1 MVFELGDLELEDVG
15 RLFLEVLLVSR
26 NFFMVDIL
34 FDVDDEIM
42 VELVIVFSLQD
53 QVGRSCV

>member
-1 MVFELGDLELEDVG
+1 MVFESGDLELEDVG

-42 VELVIVFSLQD
+42 VELVIVFSL
-53 QVGRSCV
+53 

>member
-42 VELVIVFSLQD
+42 VEFVIVFSL
-53 QVGRSCV
+53 

>member
-1 MVFELGDLELEDVG
+1 MVFEFGDLELEDVG

-42 VELVIVFSLQD
+42 VELVIVFSL
-53 QVGRSCV
+53 

>member
-26 NFFMVDIL
+26 NFLMVDIL

-42 VELVIVFSLQD
+42 VELVIVFSL
-53 QVGRSCV
+53 

>member
-42 VELVIVFSLQD
+42 VELVIVFSL
-53 QVGRSCV
+53 

>member
-15 RLFLEVLLVSR
+15 RLFLEVLLVSC

-42 VELVIVFSLQD
+42 VELVIVFSL
-53 QVGRSCV
+53 